1 MYVKK
6 LNFQEHPNRNTGEGH
21 KQNIYVTEDKI
32 CMANKYMKLCSASLI
47 ISEMQIKMRYYFI
60 PTRLAKLKLC

>member
-21 KQNIYVTEDKI
+21 KQDIYVTEDKI
-32 CMANKYMKLCSASLI
+32 CMANKYMNI
-47 ISEMQIKMRYYFI
+47 MFGFI
-60 PTRLAKLKLC
+60 NNQ